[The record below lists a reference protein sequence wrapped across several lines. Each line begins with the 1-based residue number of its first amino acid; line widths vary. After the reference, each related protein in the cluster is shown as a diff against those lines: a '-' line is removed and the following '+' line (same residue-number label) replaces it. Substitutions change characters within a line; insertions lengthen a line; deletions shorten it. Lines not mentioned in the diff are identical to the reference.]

1 LLIGN
6 YSSTLSLKRRC
17 AIPKKFLKELG
28 SNLVVAR
35 WYENCLVLVG
45 IDSWQALLKRLTTQ
59 IEMVSA
65 PVRDT
70 DRFILGSAY
79 EIEPDFQG
87 RVIIP
92 SNLASYANLKTRLV
106 FLGLNDRI
114 EIWDEEAW
122 KKREEYISQHAG
134 EFIEKLAEGT
144 SKKQK

>member
-1 LLIGN
+1 
-6 YSSTLSLKRRC
+6 
-17 AIPKKFLKELG
+17 
-28 SNLVVAR
+28 
-35 WYENCLVLVG
+35 
-45 IDSWQALLKRLTTQ
+45 
-59 IEMVSA
+59 MVSA